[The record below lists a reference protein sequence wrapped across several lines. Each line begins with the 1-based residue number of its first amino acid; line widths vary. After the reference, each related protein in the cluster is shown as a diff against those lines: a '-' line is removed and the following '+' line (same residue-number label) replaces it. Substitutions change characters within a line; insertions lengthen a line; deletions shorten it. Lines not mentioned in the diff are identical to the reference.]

1 YHAPV
6 AALREAF
13 GAGGGGSGAG
23 GGGSGAG
30 GGGSGAGGGGSGRLY
45 LMIARH
51 RAATDRRLE
60 HELRARAASFCIPVV
75 AGTEVL
81 YHTRGRRELQDVM
94 TCIRHGVT
102 LSTAGRRIRSNA
114 GHALLAPHA
123 FRTLFADDPLAVQQG
138 LEIAA

>member
-1 YHAPV
+1 RAV
-6 AALREAF
+6 
-13 GAGGGGSGAG
+13 GGV
-23 GGGSGAG
+23 
-30 GGGSGAGGGGSGRLY
+30 GSGRPY
-45 LMIARH
+45 PMVRRH
-51 RAATDRRLE
+51 RAATERRLE
-60 HELRARAASFCIPVV
+60 HDPRARAASFCTPVV

-138 LEIAA
+138 LEIAARCRFSLDEIRYRYPRERLPAGTDSAAWLR